1 MADQAIHCRLM
12 DDDACAC
19 RRRSRASLHRLS
31 FSMTCISWP
40 VRLCSAADYSSAAAT
55 GPGRGAVKCVDKEKG
70 RSNGSFLLR
79 PLSSLERFCVRQGG
93 RARAHRASGSHSRS
107 APRARRRSFSQG
119 KAVAAPTMA
128 CCCHIASLRQ
138 LWLLCVPAAR
148 PQIVSVFVN
157 AASSSRLDFARSDR
171 IPPWCSTVSVGSDV
185 CVR

>member
-1 MADQAIHCRLM
+1 MAVSPDALICVSPKKSMDLPQRPPRRPPSRVCGSSAPAQKPKMRKAPGRAAADQA
-12 DDDACAC
+12 A
-19 RRRSRASLHRLS
+19 
-31 FSMTCISWP
+31 TTT
-40 VRLCSAADYSSAAAT
+40 VAAAI
-55 GPGRGAVKCVDKEKG
+55 
-70 RSNGSFLLR
+70 
-79 PLSSLERFCVRQGG
+79 SS

-128 CCCHIASLRQ
+128 CCCHNASLRQ
-138 LWLLCVPAAR
+138 FWLPCVPAAR

>member
-1 MADQAIHCRLM
+1 MLPPPRSYSPRGPPAKMPKKRGR
-12 DDDACAC
+12 AC
-19 RRRSRASLHRLS
+19 RRPGRHHYA
-31 FSMTCISWP
+31 TTT
-40 VRLCSAADYSSAAAT
+40 VAAAI
-55 GPGRGAVKCVDKEKG
+55 
-70 RSNGSFLLR
+70 
-79 PLSSLERFCVRQGG
+79 SS

-138 LWLLCVPAAR
+138 FWLLCVPAAR

-171 IPPWCSTVSVGSDV
+171 ILPCCSTVSVGSDRMCPV
-185 CVR
+185 SVDFSLRNPSHQLCDSHSKCDGC